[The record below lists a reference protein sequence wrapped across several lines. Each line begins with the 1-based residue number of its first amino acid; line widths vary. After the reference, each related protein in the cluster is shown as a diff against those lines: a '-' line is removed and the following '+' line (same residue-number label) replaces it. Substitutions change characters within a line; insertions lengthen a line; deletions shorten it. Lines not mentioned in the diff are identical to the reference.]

1 MASEIKEMTE
11 IRQKIYHGERSL
23 FGSKDFRIIDTV
35 FDKGESPLKES
46 SNIELSGCLFR
57 WKYPLWYCNGV
68 KSDGCTWFD
77 MARAGVWN
85 T

>member
-23 FGSKDFRIIDTV
+23 FGSKDLRIIDTV

-46 SNIELSGCLFR
+46 SNIELSGR
-57 WKYPLWYCNGV
+57 K
-68 KSDGCTWFD
+68 D
-77 MARAGVWN
+77 
-85 T
+85 